1 MASHRIPAFLF
12 PALFVSGS
20 ASPSIAQDRP
30 VPTIP
35 PPGQLI
41 RVVIDT
47 DCANEVDDQYAVAL
61 ALLSPERFKIEG
73 FVAAHYG
80 DKGGAEGIARSARE
94 IETMLEKAGMAG
106 KYPVKLG
113 SHPLQYGNVP
123 TESEGV
129 DFLIERA
136 MDGTPEDPLWIIAL
150 GPATDAVAAS
160 LKEPRIGDRVVVFW
174 HGRTRWPEQA
184 WNFNA
189 YNDVRAVRTL
199 FASDVPFVLFDTG
212 SDLTMPM
219 EESEQLIRPHG
230 ALGRYLHDIRLRED
244 WYQSPTKGFFDLG
257 DIAFLVNPSLARQ
270 EVVEAPTVNW
280 DLAYDHEQTH
290 GKIVRVFD
298 IDRDRTFDLLQRKL
312 AGAAAE

>member
-1 MASHRIPAFLF
+1 MRSPRSLIVLTLALGMTPAMNL
-12 PALFVSGS
+12 AL
-20 ASPSIAQDRP
+20 AQDRR
-30 VPTIP
+30 VPTLR
-35 PPGQLI
+35 PPGESI
-41 RVVIDT
+41 RVVIDA

-61 ALLSPERFKIEG
+61 ALLSPERFEIEG

-80 DKGGAEGIARSARE
+80 DKGGPEGIERSARE
-94 IETMLEKAGMAG
+94 IEAVMAKAGMAG

-113 SHPLQYGNVP
+113 SHPLQYGSIP

-129 DFLIERA
+129 DFLVERA
-136 MDGTPEDPLWIIAL
+136 MASTPEDPLWIIAL
-150 GPATDAVAAS
+150 GPATDAVSAY

-199 FASDVPFVLFDTG
+199 FASDLPFVLFDTG
-212 SDLTMPM
+212 TDLTMPM
-219 EESEQLIRPHG
+219 EESEQVIRPHG
-230 ALGRYLHDIRLRED
+230 ALGRFLHDIRLREP
-244 WYQSPTKGFFDLG
+244 WYQEPTKGFFDLG
-257 DIAFLVNPSLARQ
+257 DIAFLVDPTLARQ
-270 EVVEAPTVNW
+270 EVVEAPTVGW
-280 DLAYDHEQTH
+280 DLDYDHERTH
-290 GKIVRVFD
+290 GEIVRVFD